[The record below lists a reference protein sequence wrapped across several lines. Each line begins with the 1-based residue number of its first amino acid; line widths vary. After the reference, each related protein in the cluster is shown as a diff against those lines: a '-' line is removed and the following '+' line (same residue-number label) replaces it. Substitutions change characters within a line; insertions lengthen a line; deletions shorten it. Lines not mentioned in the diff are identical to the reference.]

1 MGDRDSLV
9 VVEQNLLSVIDPT
22 KRVPRRFDLGMS
34 DFVGSD
40 AFDENQD
47 PTPRKL
53 SLALKKRPKEPSS
66 ESAKAKKPRKALQ
79 ASVSNEINEA
89 DYERMA
95 VPFVPAN
102 TKKNNDWARK
112 NFIAWRDAR
121 NAANPD
127 NKCPEDLLYKVP
139 FDIDALVYWL
149 PRYVCET
156 RTKAGNKYPAST
168 LLCLLGGLLRE
179 MRSVSPDCPN
189 FMDTSDSRFKGM
201 HSIVDYY
208 FRQLR
213 NEGVGASVKHASL
226 INKDE
231 ENILWQQGVLGDD
244 TPERL
249 LRAVFYCNGKNI
261 ASGATEM
268 FRAGVP
274 EKIIQ
279 EHTGHRS
286 VKALRTY
293 ERTTATQHL
302 SVANVLSSS
311 SNVSFSDA
319 KDKPPSANGTA
330 TAMSVNSTTGIPG
343 IATMI
348 GTASHCVINVNIGG
362 PSMINTEKQR
372 EELQYEDKTP

>member
-102 TKKNNDWARK
+102 TKIMFKMVGIEGKTNH
-112 NFIAWRDAR
+112 
-121 NAANPD
+121 
-127 NKCPEDLLYKVP
+127 
-139 FDIDALVYWL
+139 
-149 PRYVCET
+149 
-156 RTKAGNKYPAST
+156 S
-168 LLCLLGGLLRE
+168 LR
-179 MRSVSPDCPN
+179 
-189 FMDTSDSRFKGM
+189 
-201 HSIVDYY
+201 
-208 FRQLR
+208 
-213 NEGVGASVKHASL
+213 
-226 INKDE
+226 
-231 ENILWQQGVLGDD
+231 
-244 TPERL
+244 
-249 LRAVFYCNGKNI
+249 